1 MSAKC
6 RYFFIHVTVPE
17 NEGQHEDG
25 EDDEREVPAQVHNL
39 SPNNNFNK
47 NILFQFILRV
57 FYKYCPGVFVLL
69 RSLHPSSRLA
79 FRDSNKVLILSY
91 RLRLECSVFRRN
103 TYPAEFRF
111 YGIPRNFTAFCI
123 WFPTKSKISVKFR
136 QNSVVRHSAGHS
148 SSDTA
153 GKLYLTMLQRR
164 SSSMEHYKWNTA
176 YIFYYLTQKL
186 CLNI

>member
-1 MSAKC
+1 MSAKG

-91 RLRLECSVFRRN
+91 RLRLECPLFRRN
-103 TYPAEFRF
+103 TNPAEFRF
-111 YGIPRNFTAFCI
+111 YEIPYFTEFREILQHSVSDFRRNRKFPQNSAGIPLYDI
-123 WFPTKSKISVKFR
+123 PL
-136 QNSVVRHSAGHS
+136 
-148 SSDTA
+148 DT
-153 GKLYLTMLQRR
+153 LVQTLQV
-164 SSSMEHYKWNTA
+164 N
-176 YIFYYLTQKL
+176 YI
-186 CLNI
+186 